1 MAFPDHV
8 HLYFTHIDIRSNSI
22 TLLHLCIIGR
32 IVDRFCDMA
41 FPDHAQLLFC
51 SSYSGTLL
59 CTIYRNYGISQPT
72 LVFTHIDMC
81 S

>member
-8 HLYFTHIDIRSNSI
+8 HLYFTHIDIRSYSI

-32 IVDRFCDMA
+32 IVDRFCGKA
-41 FPDHAQLLFC
+41 FPDQAQLLFL

-59 CTIYRNYGISQPT
+59 CTICRNYGISLQH
-72 LVFTHIDMC
+72 LFFY
-81 S
+81 SY